1 MRRKKMNKEK
11 IERELVEEF
20 IEKIKKDGYF
30 SEDDLLEKC
39 LEVNKNN
46 RDRAFKTKRS
56 VEWIISQHY
65 DLNKVIK

>member
-1 MRRKKMNKEK
+1 MNKEK

-20 IEKIKKDGYF
+20 IEKIKKDSYF

-46 RDRAFKTKRS
+46 RDRAFKTKRR

>member
-1 MRRKKMNKEK
+1 MNKEK

-20 IEKIKKDGYF
+20 IEKIKKDGHF

-39 LEVNKNN
+39 LEVSKNN

-56 VEWIISQHY
+56 V
-65 DLNKVIK
+65 

>member
-1 MRRKKMNKEK
+1 MNKEK

-65 DLNKVIK
+65 DLNKVVK